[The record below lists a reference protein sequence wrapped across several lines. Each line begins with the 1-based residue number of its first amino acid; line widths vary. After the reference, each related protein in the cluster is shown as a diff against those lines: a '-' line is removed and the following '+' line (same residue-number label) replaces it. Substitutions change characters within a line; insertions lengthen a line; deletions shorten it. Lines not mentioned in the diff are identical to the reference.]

1 MQCACVNQ
9 YAKNC
14 QVLCG
19 TLKDCG
25 GVLMACV
32 PGVGAMFR
40 YFASAM
46 CYCHVDFATHLFWML
61 ILAVD
66 DECINA
72 YCVQTIRNGKVHFRD

>member
-1 MQCACVNQ
+1 MQKFVKGCG
-9 YAKNC
+9 
-14 QVLCG
+14 CG

-32 PGVGAMFR
+32 PGVGALFVR
-40 YFASAM
+40 YFASTM

-66 DECINA
+66 GECINA
-72 YCVQTIRNGKVHFRD
+72 